1 MDRYSVYILTDRPR
15 GVLYTGVTSDLIRRA
30 AEHRDGVV
38 GGFTR
43 RYNTK
48 ILVWYE
54 MHADVEAAI
63 LREKRI
69 KRWRRAWKLELVE
82 AMNPGWRDLWF
93 DVTGQGHAPG

>member
-1 MDRYSVYILTDRPR
+1 
-15 GVLYTGVTSDLIRRA
+15 
-30 AEHRDGVV
+30 
-38 GGFTR
+38 
-43 RYNTK
+43 
-48 ILVWYE
+48 

>member
-15 GVLYTGVTSDLIRRA
+15 GVLYTGVTSDLIRWA

-43 RYNTK
+43 RYNAK